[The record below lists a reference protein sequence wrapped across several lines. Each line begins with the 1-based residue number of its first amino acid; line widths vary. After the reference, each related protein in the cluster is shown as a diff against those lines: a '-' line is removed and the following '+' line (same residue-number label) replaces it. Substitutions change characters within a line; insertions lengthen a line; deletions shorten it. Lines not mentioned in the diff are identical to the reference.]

1 MSLSPLD
8 VYKLLPKT
16 NCKKCG
22 HTCLA
27 FATKLIL
34 REVKLEDC
42 PLLFEDKYAENL
54 AKLRELLE
62 PVMDT
67 YETGLK
73 LDESKCTGCGNCVV
87 VCPANVSVDPSVA
100 RGMGA
105 NSEEVVFR
113 VEDGV
118 AKIVN
123 LERCRRFPPDRI
135 NCRMCEQYCYSKA
148 IEIY

>member
-42 PLLFEDKYAENL
+42 LLLLEDRYAENL
-54 AKLRELLE
+54 AKLRELLK
-62 PVMDT
+62 PVMEA

-73 LDESKCTGCGNCVV
+73 LDEDKCTGCGNCVV
-87 VCPANVSVDPSVA
+87 VCPANASVDSGTA
-100 RGMGA
+100 RGRGA
-105 NSEEVVFR
+105 SSGEVVFM
-113 VEDGV
+113 VENGV
-118 AKIVN
+118 AKIIN
-123 LERCRRFPPDRI
+123 LEKCRRFPPDRI
-135 NCRMCEQYCYSKA
+135 NCRLCEQYCYSKA